1 MSLVFDLETIGEE
14 FDLLDEATQ
23 HSLTRWIRREAG
35 DDEGKF
41 NAGLQDL
48 KEGLGFSPLTG
59 EISVIGVYDT
69 EKKKGAVYFQA
80 PEQGLEDF
88 IRDDFA
94 FKPRTEKEMLELFWQ
109 GAKNYQ
115 EFVSFN
121 GRSFDVPF
129 LMIRSAVHGI
139 RPSVNLMVDRYL
151 SKNYGLRHIDLMD
164 QFTFYGAVRRQPN
177 LHLCCRAL
185 GVKSP
190 KISGVTGD
198 DVGRLFK
205 EKEFFKIAEYNSWDL
220 IATAEL
226 FEKWRLYVRF

>member
-1 MSLVFDLETIGEE
+1 MSLVFDIETIGEE

-59 EISVIGVYDT
+59 EISAIGVYDT
-69 EKKKGAVYFQA
+69 EKKKGVVYFQA

-164 QFTFYGAVRRQPN
+164 QFTFYGAVRRRPN

-226 FEKWRLYVRF
+226 FSKWVNFIKM